1 MEIIS
6 TTVAPRRT
14 LSPRL
19 LVQMPVYASWTDGN
33 TGEIVSVSGTTE
45 TIGTTSVLVNF
56 DNLPPVGGNVH
67 LKMMNEEDTLLEV
80 QTRVIRVERDP
91 SKPLA
96 ALNVLDRVDEWKER
110 VWTTAQEVLAKT
122 YEHDED
128 EWIN

>member
-1 MEIIS
+1 
-6 TTVAPRRT
+6 
-14 LSPRL
+14 
-19 LVQMPVYASWTDGN
+19 MPVYASWTDGN